1 MANYDTIRT
10 VKFVL
15 ETEHNLAGFT
25 ALSKELNKAD
35 QEIRKLTRELEA
47 LTEANKQDTQE
58 YKDKNARLQQLT
70 GNLKELIR
78 AEGEYLQGLKLEQ
91 YSLKQLKVIRKQL
104 LDQVSW
110 AQADTEHFRKAAAQL
125 NAVNARMRELKTL
138 AGEAGNSFMGMGKF
152 TGGITKLF
160 AAFGIGAGA
169 LSLVANR
176 LREVWGTLK
185 DVSESFSDIR
195 KVTSLSISDTY
206 RLTSRLS
213 RLDTRTS
220 ITDRMQLA
228 VIGGRMGI
236 DGVSQLTDFAR
247 AVDKIVVSL
256 GDSLKGSS
264 EEIITKLAK
273 IVNSFD
279 TATRESITFS
289 EAMERTGSAL
299 NQVAAEG
306 VASEEWQV
314 DFLFRT
320 GAIGRSLNIA
330 MQKML
335 GFGAVLEETG
345 NTQEVA
351 GTAISQF
358 FGEVAKNVELYAQR
372 AQMPVE
378 KFVHLLETDANEAII
393 AVLESIKKGTVS
405 NTELVRTFSDLGI
418 DGERATKVILSLANN
433 TDKLREKQALANEA
447 FDKNVSL
454 TQEYEKRQVSLLGAI
469 QRIGNSIQQWF
480 VNTGLE
486 RWLKGIFN
494 GIADIIAIK
503 PSEEL
508 AKERVQLSLTEAK
521 LRDTNIAWEDKLAL
535 LKELQADY
543 PGLFQ
548 NIQTEADLYSSLAD
562 NMERANAA
570 LTQKIAMQKNEEE
583 LSDYVEK
590 QQDISSGIQSNL
602 EKAYSLINDL
612 RDSLSEGL
620 KNQLPEFYGVSSS
633 SLREYIQQLKPLVLE
648 QKNIDNPELLPN
660 ASKKGLAFIRT
671 AFSNPIKNFPG
682 ISGSGISYTN
692 KLSQLEAIVSN
703 ISYQEDEIKKSQT
716 EINEILST
724 QAKRQEI
731 IDNIISGQS
740 TNTSAPALTRQ
751 DYLETMRSVASG
763 GTSYLVYDPDTES
776 FVASGEIAQEALDQ
790 IRATLDLQQR
800 VIDRSVS
807 LSDPRTAAQLQQD
820 FLAHPEFKTY
830 DEYLRTTGTTLGMAP
845 EQDTTAQAEAAKK
858 AADLRSRREKMFTD
872 TRKWLDDQI
881 ASFSTSDLPDFQA
894 QREKLEKEL
903 LQGLEKYRNQIFD
916 LYEGTPPAEVVDE
929 IETNLEQLREGVGL
943 VLDLQDRLQRIDL
956 DKKVFDLTATDE
968 QKAFRALDDKYA
980 PSIRSAEYARDT
992 SSTLPAREHYQA
1004 LVDSL
1009 RAAYD
1014 QEYAALVEKYKPE
1027 DQKRSEAK
1035 SRQVYN
1041 AQLAYDGVSLDTSQE
1056 TDQAQ
1061 QINDLMYQ
1069 LYGDNWQRIY
1079 QAHQEFLQSDYDS
1092 ELEFLKDRVQ
1102 AHKKAEQEI
1111 AEFKRSL
1118 ADTTISAISQ
1128 VSGAAISLE
1137 LERNTNAMD
1146 QELERYEGNER
1157 KQDEI
1162 RRKYARKEAAIKS
1175 KQAVLDYLTGLAAVI
1190 AKSWGQGGIFGGV
1203 LAGIQAAAYTATLAI
1218 QLQQIQAAASA
1229 FAAGKYDTIRT
1240 RDGRRYTAR
1249 VRDDAN
1255 RTRFVSEP
1263 TYFARQNALVGEQMP
1278 EIIISGPDTQLLR
1291 RLRPDI
1297 IEDIASLPGAQGFAQ
1312 GRYAG
1317 ASSPTVPAP
1326 VSPSRAQNTDRR
1338 TIRVLER
1345 LESILSA
1352 GIMANVLPS
1361 EDNMLPL
1368 QKGLN
1373 RLKKRQDQSK
1383 KF

>member
-25 ALSKELNKAD
+25 ALSKELKEAD
-35 QEIRKLTRELEA
+35 QEISKLSRELEA
-47 LTEANKQDTQE
+47 LAQANKQDTQE

-91 YSLKQLKVIRKQL
+91 YSLKQLKVLRKQL
-104 LDQVSW
+104 LDQVSSF
-110 AQADTEHFRKAAAQL
+110 QADTEHFRKAAAQL

-152 TGGITKLF
+152 TSGITKLF
-160 AAFGIGAGA
+160 AAFGIGVGV
-169 LSLVANR
+169 LSAVGNKA
-176 LREVWGTLK
+176 REVWQTIK

-195 KVTSLSISDTY
+195 KVTNLSTSDTY
-206 RLTSRLS
+206 RLTSRLA
-213 RLDTRTS
+213 RMDTRTS
-220 ITDRMQLA
+220 ISDRMQLA
-228 VIGGRMGI
+228 VVGGRMGI
-236 DGVSQLTDFAR
+236 DGVSQLAEFAR
-247 AVDKIVVSL
+247 VADKIVVSL
-256 GDSLKGSS
+256 GDSLKGDAD
-264 EEIITKLAK
+264 EIISKLAK
-273 IVNSFD
+273 IVNSFG
-279 TATRESITFS
+279 TAEREGVPFS
-289 EAMERTGSAL
+289 EAMERIGSAL

-320 GAIGRSLNIA
+320 GAIGRSLNITA
-330 MQKML
+330 QEML
-335 GFGAVLEETG
+335 GFGTVLEEAG

-378 KFVHLLETDANEAII
+378 KFVHLLETDANSAII
-393 AVLESIKKGTVS
+393 AVLESIKEGAVS

-433 TDKLREKQALANEA
+433 TDKLREKQALANEE

-454 TQEYEKRQVSLLGAI
+454 TREYEKRQVSLLGAM
-469 QRIGNSIQQWF
+469 QRIGNAIQEWF
-480 VNTGLE
+480 VNSGLE

-494 GIADIIAIK
+494 GIADIMAIK

-508 AKERVQLSLTEAK
+508 AKERIQLSLTEAK
-521 LRDTNIAWEDKLAL
+521 LRDTNLAWEDKLAL

-570 LTQKIAMQKNEEE
+570 LIQKIAIQKNKEKIEEYAGMAYDEQE
-583 LSDYVEK
+583 LIDEEREK
-590 QQDISSGIQSNL
+590 VFELFLKLEKLIGENTVAKIPKLQGTSGLDLLTYLGNIEKYTSKVITDKYRYQDIYRDGEYLGRYGALYAKTHSRILSIIRHEYKQSSYLNSI
-602 EKAYSLINDL
+602 K
-612 RDSLSEGL
+612 
-620 KNQLPEFYGVSSS
+620 QL
-633 SLREYIQQLKPLVLE
+633 
-648 QKNIDNPELLPN
+648 N
-660 ASKKGLAFIRT
+660 
-671 AFSNPIKNFPG
+671 IKNKE
-682 ISGSGISYTN
+682 YEDTL
-692 KLSQLEAIVSN
+692 KAALSS
-703 ISYQEDEIKKSQT
+703 
-716 EINEILST
+716 
-724 QAKRQEI
+724 
-731 IDNIISGQS
+731 S
-740 TNTSAPALTRQ
+740 TNTSAPTLTRQ

-790 IRATLDLQQR
+790 FRATLDLQQR

-858 AADLRSRREKMFTD
+858 AADLRSRQEKLFTD
-872 TRKWLDDQI
+872 TRKWLDEQI
-881 ASFSTSDLPDFQA
+881 DKLSVDDLPDFQA
-894 QREKLEKEL
+894 SREKLEKEITEA
-903 LQGLEKYRNQIFD
+903 LENYRDQIID
-916 LYEGTPPAEVVDE
+916 LYEGAPPADVLR
-929 IETNLEQLREGVGL
+929 ILEENMEQFLRDRGL
-943 VLDLQDRLQRIDL
+943 ILDLHDQLQRIDL

-968 QKAFRALDDKYA
+968 QKAFRALDDKYR
-980 PSIRSAEYARDT
+980 PSIRSAEYARDA
-992 SSTLPAREHYQA
+992 SSIQPAIDHYQQ
-1004 LVDSL
+1004 LIDSL

-1027 DQKRSEAK
+1027 DQKRAEAK

-1041 AQLAYDGVSLDTSQE
+1041 AQLAYDGVALDTE
-1056 TDQAQ
+1056 KEVEQAQ

-1079 QAHQEFLQSDYDS
+1079 QAHQEFLQSDYDN

-1102 AHKKAEQEI
+1102 ATKDAEKEI
-1111 AEFKRSL
+1111 ADFKRSL
-1118 ADTTISAISQ
+1118 AESTISAISQ
-1128 VSGAAISLE
+1128 VSGAAISLD
-1137 LERNTNAMD
+1137 LERNTNAMN

-1162 RRKYARKEAAIKS
+1162 RRKYARKEADLKA
-1175 KQAVLDYLTGLAAVI
+1175 KQAVLDYLTGLASVI

-1218 QLQQIQAAASA
+1218 QLQQIQAAANA
-1229 FAAGKYDTIRT
+1229 FSQGKYDTIRT
-1240 RDGRRYTAR
+1240 RDSRRYIAR

-1255 RTRFVSEP
+1255 RTRFIHEP
-1263 TYFARQNALVGEQMP
+1263 TYFTRQNALVGEQMP

-1317 ASSPTVPAP
+1317 AVKSVESISRSSRQKEDKRLIHT
-1326 VSPSRAQNTDRR
+1326 
-1338 TIRVLER
+1338 
-1345 LESILSA
+1345 LESLDKKMSTPFMGVIVA
-1352 GIMANVLPS
+1352 D
-1361 EDNMLPL
+1361 EKNMLQV
-1368 QKGLN
+1368 QKALD
-1373 RLKKRQDQSK
+1373 RLARRQKNSRT
-1383 KF
+1383 F

>member
-25 ALSKELNKAD
+25 ALSKDLKEAD
-35 QEIRKLTRELEA
+35 QEIRKLSRELEA
-47 LTEANKQDTQE
+47 LAKANKQDTQE

-91 YSLKQLKVIRKQL
+91 YSLKQLKVLRKQL
-104 LDQVSW
+104 LDQVSSF
-110 AQADTEHFRKAAAQL
+110 QADTDHFRKAAEQL

-152 TGGITKLF
+152 TSGITKLF
-160 AAFGIGAGA
+160 GAFGIGVGV
-169 LSLVANR
+169 LSAVGNKA
-176 LREVWGTLK
+176 REVWQTIK

-195 KVTSLSISDTY
+195 KVTNLSTSDTY
-206 RLTSRLS
+206 RLTSRLA
-213 RLDTRTS
+213 RMDTRTS
-220 ITDRMQLA
+220 ISDRMQLA
-228 VIGGRMGI
+228 VVGGRMGI
-236 DGVSQLTDFAR
+236 DGVSQLAEFAR
-247 AVDKIVVSL
+247 VADKIVVSL
-256 GDSLKGSS
+256 GDSLKGDAD
-264 EEIITKLAK
+264 EIISKLAK
-273 IVNSFD
+273 IVNSFG
-279 TATRESITFS
+279 TAEREDVTFS
-289 EAMERTGSAL
+289 EAMERIGSAL

-320 GAIGRSLNIA
+320 GAIGRSLNITA
-330 MQKML
+330 QEML
-335 GFGAVLEETG
+335 GFGTVLEEAG

-378 KFVHLLETDANEAII
+378 KFVHLLETDANSAII
-393 AVLESIKKGTVS
+393 AVLESIKEGAVS

-433 TDKLREKQALANEA
+433 TDKLREKQALANEE

-454 TQEYEKRQVSLLGAI
+454 TREYEKRQVSILGAI

-480 VNTGLE
+480 VNSGLE
-486 RWLKGIFN
+486 RWLKGILN

-570 LTQKIAMQKNEEE
+570 LLQKIRMQQNSEKISEYQDELYDYEERASYLKDRIMSLAVDLRDKLPEDIIKTLPSSPNGDKASNYEWFTNTILTTYSNSTGAIKKYLDGYKSFEYFINLYLKELYSIERNEEE
-583 LSDYVEK
+583 IFNEIEKLSNKNVGIDKKIKE
-590 QQDISSGIQSNL
+590 ILSS
-602 EKAYSLINDL
+602 ED
-612 RDSLSEGL
+612 
-620 KNQLPEFYGVSSS
+620 VSSS
-633 SLREYIQQLKPLVLE
+633 P
-648 QKNIDNPELLPN
+648 
-660 ASKKGLAFIRT
+660 T
-671 AFSNPIKNFPG
+671 
-682 ISGSGISYTN
+682 
-692 KLSQLEAIVSN
+692 
-703 ISYQEDEIKKSQT
+703 
-716 EINEILST
+716 
-724 QAKRQEI
+724 
-731 IDNIISGQS
+731 
-740 TNTSAPALTRQ
+740 LTRQ

-858 AADLRSRREKMFTD
+858 AADLRSRQEKLFTD
-872 TRKWLDDQI
+872 TRKWLDEQI
-881 ASFSTSDLPDFQA
+881 DKLSVDDLPDFQA
-894 QREKLEKEL
+894 SREKLEKEITEA
-903 LQGLEKYRNQIFD
+903 LENYRDQIID
-916 LYEGTPPAEVVDE
+916 LYEGAPPADVLR
-929 IETNLEQLREGVGL
+929 ILEENMEQFLRDRGL
-943 VLDLQDRLQRIDL
+943 ILDLHDQLQRIDL

-968 QKAFRALDDKYA
+968 QKAFRALDDKYR
-980 PSIRSAEYARDT
+980 PSIRSAEYARDA
-992 SSTLPAREHYQA
+992 SSIQPAIDHYQQ
-1004 LVDSL
+1004 LIDSL

-1027 DQKRSEAK
+1027 DQKRAEAK
-1035 SRQVYN
+1035 ARQVYN
-1041 AQLAYDGVSLDTSQE
+1041 AKLAYDGVALDTE
-1056 TDQAQ
+1056 KEVEQAQ

-1079 QAHQEFLQSDYDS
+1079 QAHQEFLQSDYDN

-1102 AHKKAEQEI
+1102 ATKDAEKEI
-1111 AEFKRSL
+1111 ADFKRSL
-1118 ADTTISAISQ
+1118 AESTISAISQ
-1128 VSGAAISLE
+1128 VSGAAISLD
-1137 LERNTNAMD
+1137 LERNTNAMN

-1162 RRKYARKEAAIKS
+1162 RRKYARKEADLKA
-1175 KQAVLDYLTGLAAVI
+1175 KQAVLDYLTGLASVI

-1218 QLQQIQAAASA
+1218 QLQQIQEAANA
-1229 FAAGKYDTIRT
+1229 FSQGKYDTIRT
-1240 RDGRRYTAR
+1240 RDSRRYIAR

-1255 RTRFVSEP
+1255 RTRFIHEP
-1263 TYFARQNALVGEQMP
+1263 TYFTRQNALVGEQMP

-1291 RLRPDI
+1291 RIRPDI
-1297 IEDIASLPGAQGFAQ
+1297 IEDIAALPGAQGFAQ

-1317 ASSPTVPAP
+1317 AVKSVESVSRSSRQKEDKRLIHT
-1326 VSPSRAQNTDRR
+1326 
-1338 TIRVLER
+1338 
-1345 LESILSA
+1345 LESLDKRMSTPFMGVIVA
-1352 GIMANVLPS
+1352 D
-1361 EDNMLPL
+1361 EKNMLQV
-1368 QKGLN
+1368 QKALD
-1373 RLKKRQDQSK
+1373 RLARRQKNSRT
-1383 KF
+1383 F

>member
-25 ALSKELNKAD
+25 ALSKELKEAD
-35 QEIRKLTRELEA
+35 QEIRKLSRELEA
-47 LTEANKQDTQE
+47 LAQANKQDTQE

-91 YSLKQLKVIRKQL
+91 YSLKQLKVLRKQL
-104 LDQVSW
+104 LDQVSSF
-110 AQADTEHFRKAAAQL
+110 QADTDHFRKAAEQL

-160 AAFGIGAGA
+160 AAFGIGVGV
-169 LSLVANR
+169 LSAVGNKA
-176 LREVWGTLK
+176 REVWQTIK

-195 KVTSLSISDTY
+195 KVTSLSTSDTY
-206 RLTSRLS
+206 RLTSRLA
-213 RLDTRTS
+213 RMDTRTS
-220 ITDRMQLA
+220 ISDRMQLA
-228 VIGGRMGI
+228 VVGGRMGI
-236 DGVSQLTDFAR
+236 DGVSQLAEFAR
-247 AVDKIVVSL
+247 VADKIVVSL
-256 GDSLKGSS
+256 GDSLKGDAD
-264 EEIITKLAK
+264 EIISKLAK
-273 IVNSFD
+273 IVNSFG
-279 TATRESITFS
+279 TAERKGVTFS
-289 EAMERTGSAL
+289 EAMERIGSAL

-320 GAIGRSLNIA
+320 GAIGRSLNITA
-330 MQKML
+330 QEML
-335 GFGAVLEETG
+335 GFGTVLEEAG

-378 KFVHLLETDANEAII
+378 KFVHLLETDANSAII
-393 AVLESIKKGTVS
+393 AVLESIKEGAVS

-433 TDKLREKQALANEA
+433 TDKLREKQALANEE

-454 TQEYEKRQVSLLGAI
+454 TREYEKRQVSLLGAM
-469 QRIGNSIQQWF
+469 QRIGNAIQEWF
-480 VNTGLE
+480 VNSGLE

-494 GIADIIAIK
+494 GIADIMAIK

-570 LTQKIAMQKNEEE
+570 LIQKIAIQKNKEKIEEYAGMAYDEQE
-583 LSDYVEK
+583 LIDEEQEK
-590 QQDISSGIQSNL
+590 VFELFLKLEKLIGENTVAKIPKLQGTSGLDLLTYLGNIEKYTSKFITDKNRYQDIYRDGEYLGRYGALYAETHSRILSIIRHEYKQSSYLNSIKELNIRNKEYEDVL
-602 EKAYSLINDL
+602 KAAL
-612 RDSLSEGL
+612 
-620 KNQLPEFYGVSSS
+620 SSS
-633 SLREYIQQLKPLVLE
+633 S
-648 QKNIDNPELLPN
+648 
-660 ASKKGLAFIRT
+660 
-671 AFSNPIKNFPG
+671 
-682 ISGSGISYTN
+682 
-692 KLSQLEAIVSN
+692 
-703 ISYQEDEIKKSQT
+703 
-716 EINEILST
+716 
-724 QAKRQEI
+724 
-731 IDNIISGQS
+731 
-740 TNTSAPALTRQ
+740 NTSAPTLTRQ

-790 IRATLDLQQR
+790 IRSTLDLQQR

-830 DEYLRTTGTTLGMAP
+830 EEYLRTTGTTLGMTP

-858 AADLRSRREKMFTD
+858 AADLRSRQEKLFTD
-872 TRKWLDDQI
+872 TRKWLDEQI
-881 ASFSTSDLPDFQA
+881 DKLSVDDLPDFQA
-894 QREKLEKEL
+894 SREKLEKEITEA
-903 LQGLEKYRNQIFD
+903 LENYRDQIID
-916 LYEGTPPAEVVDE
+916 LYEGAPPADVLR
-929 IETNLEQLREGVGL
+929 TLEENMEQFLRDRGL
-943 VLDLQDRLQRIDL
+943 ILDLHDQLQRIDL

-968 QKAFRALDDKYA
+968 QKAFRALDDKYK
-980 PSIRSAEYARDT
+980 PSIRNAEYMLSRA
-992 SSTLPAREHYQA
+992 STDAERHQYQQ
-1004 LVDSL
+1004 LIDSL

-1014 QEYAALVEKYKPE
+1014 REYAALVEKYKPE
-1027 DQKRSEAK
+1027 DQKRAEAK
-1035 SRQVYN
+1035 ARQVYN
-1041 AQLAYDGVSLDTSQE
+1041 AKLAYDGVALDTE
-1056 TDQAQ
+1056 KEVEQAQ

-1079 QAHQEFLQSDYDS
+1079 QAHQEFLQSDYDN

-1102 AHKKAEQEI
+1102 ATKDAEKEI
-1111 AEFKRSL
+1111 ADFKRSL
-1118 ADTTISAISQ
+1118 AESTISAISQ
-1128 VSGAAISLE
+1128 VSGAAISLD
-1137 LERNTNAMD
+1137 LERNTNAMN

-1162 RRKYARKEAAIKS
+1162 RRKYARKEADLKA
-1175 KQAVLDYLTGLAAVI
+1175 KQAVLDYLTGLASVI

-1218 QLQQIQAAASA
+1218 QLQQIQEAANA
-1229 FAAGKYDTIRT
+1229 FSQGKYDTIRT

-1255 RTRFVSEP
+1255 RTRFIHEP
-1263 TYFARQNALVGEQMP
+1263 TYFTRQNALVGEQMP

-1291 RLRPDI
+1291 RIRPDI
-1297 IEDIASLPGAQGFAQ
+1297 IEDIAALPGAQGFAQ

-1317 ASSPTVPAP
+1317 AVKSVESVSRSSRSKEDKRLIHTLEALDKKM
-1326 VSPSRAQNTDRR
+1326 NTPFMGVIVAD
-1338 TIRVLER
+1338 EK
-1345 LESILSA
+1345 
-1352 GIMANVLPS
+1352 
-1361 EDNMLPL
+1361 NMLQV
-1368 QKGLN
+1368 QKALD
-1373 RLKKRQDQSK
+1373 RLARRQKNSRT
-1383 KF
+1383 F

>member
-1 MANYDTIRT
+1 MANSDTIRT

-25 ALSKELNKAD
+25 ALSKELNQAD

-47 LTEANKQDTQE
+47 LAQANKQDTQE

-70 GNLKELIR
+70 GNLKELVR

-152 TGGITKLF
+152 TSGITKLF
-160 AAFGIGAGA
+160 AAFGIGVGV
-169 LSLVANR
+169 LSAVGNKA
-176 LREVWGTLK
+176 REVWQTIK

-195 KVTSLSISDTY
+195 KVTNLSTSDTY
-206 RLTSRLS
+206 RLTSRLA
-213 RLDTRTS
+213 RMDTRTS
-220 ITDRMQLA
+220 ISDRMQLA
-228 VIGGRMGI
+228 VVGGRMGI
-236 DGVSQLTDFAR
+236 DGVSQLAEFAR
-247 AVDKIVVSL
+247 VADKIVVSL
-256 GDSLKGSS
+256 GDSLKGDAD
-264 EEIITKLAK
+264 EIISKLAK
-273 IVNSFD
+273 IVNSFG
-279 TATRESITFS
+279 TAERKGVTFS
-289 EAMERTGSAL
+289 EAMERIGSAL

-320 GAIGRSLNIA
+320 GAIGRSLNITA
-330 MQKML
+330 QEML
-335 GFGAVLEETG
+335 GFGTVLEEAG

-378 KFVHLLETDANEAII
+378 KFVHLLETDANSAII
-393 AVLESIKKGTVS
+393 AVLESIKEGAVS
-405 NTELVRTFSDLGI
+405 NTELVRTFSALGI

-433 TDKLREKQALANEA
+433 TDKLREKQALANEE

-454 TQEYEKRQVSLLGAI
+454 TREYEKRQVSLLGAM
-469 QRIGNSIQQWF
+469 QRIGNAIQEWF
-480 VNTGLE
+480 VNSGLE

-494 GIADIIAIK
+494 GIADIMAIK

-570 LTQKIAMQKNEEE
+570 LIQKIAIQKNKEKIEEYAGMAYDEQE
-583 LSDYVEK
+583 LIDEEREK
-590 QQDISSGIQSNL
+590 VFELFLKLEKLIGENTVAKIPKLQGTSGLDLLTYLGNIEKYTSKVITDKYRYQDIYRDGESLGRYGALYAKTHSRILSIIRHEYKQSSYLNSI
-602 EKAYSLINDL
+602 K
-612 RDSLSEGL
+612 
-620 KNQLPEFYGVSSS
+620 
-633 SLREYIQQLKPLVLE
+633 
-648 QKNIDNPELLPN
+648 ELN
-660 ASKKGLAFIRT
+660 
-671 AFSNPIKNFPG
+671 IKNKE
-682 ISGSGISYTN
+682 YEDVL
-692 KLSQLEAIVSN
+692 KAALSS
-703 ISYQEDEIKKSQT
+703 
-716 EINEILST
+716 
-724 QAKRQEI
+724 
-731 IDNIISGQS
+731 S
-740 TNTSAPALTRQ
+740 TNTSAPTLTRQ

-845 EQDTTAQAEAAKK
+845 APDTAQAEAAKN

-872 TRKWLDDQI
+872 TRKWLDEQI
-881 ASFSTSDLPDFQA
+881 DKLSVDDLPDFQA
-894 QREKLEKEL
+894 SREKLEKEITEA
-903 LQGLEKYRNQIFD
+903 LENYRDQIID
-916 LYEGTPPAEVVDE
+916 LYEGAPPADVLR
-929 IETNLEQLREGVGL
+929 TLEENMEQFLRDRGL
-943 VLDLQDRLQRIDL
+943 ILDLHDQLQRIDL

-968 QKAFRALDDKYA
+968 QKAFRALDDKYT

-1041 AQLAYDGVSLDTSQE
+1041 AQLAYDGVSLDTAQE
-1056 TDQAQ
+1056 ADQAQ

-1102 AHKKAEQEI
+1102 ATKDAEKEI
-1111 AEFKRSL
+1111 ADFKRSL
-1118 ADTTISAISQ
+1118 AESTISAISQ

-1162 RRKYARKEAAIKS
+1162 RRKYARKEADLKA
-1175 KQAVLDYLTGLAAVI
+1175 KQAVLDYLTGLASVI

-1218 QLQQIQAAASA
+1218 QLQQIQEAANA
-1229 FAAGKYDTIRT
+1229 FSQGKYDTIRT

-1263 TYFARQNALVGEQMP
+1263 TYFTRQNSLVGEQMP

-1291 RLRPDI
+1291 RIRPDI
-1297 IEDIASLPGAQGFAQ
+1297 IEDIAALPGAQGFAQ

-1317 ASSPTVPAP
+1317 AVKSVESISRSSRQKEDKRLIHT
-1326 VSPSRAQNTDRR
+1326 
-1338 TIRVLER
+1338 
-1345 LESILSA
+1345 LESLDKKMSTPFMGVIVA
-1352 GIMANVLPS
+1352 D
-1361 EDNMLPL
+1361 EKNMLQV
-1368 QKGLN
+1368 QKALD
-1373 RLKKRQDQSK
+1373 RLARRQKNSRT
-1383 KF
+1383 F

>member
-25 ALSKELNKAD
+25 ALSKELNQAD

-47 LTEANKQDTQE
+47 LAQANKQDTQE
-58 YKDKNARLQQLT
+58 YKDKNARLQQT
-70 GNLKELIR
+70 TANMKELIR

-91 YSLKQLKVIRKQL
+91 YSLKQLKVLRKGL
-104 LDQVSW
+104 LDQVSSF
-110 AQADTEHFRKAAAQL
+110 QADTEHFRKAAAQL

-152 TGGITKLF
+152 TSGITKLF
-160 AAFGIGAGA
+160 AAFGIGVGV
-169 LSLVANR
+169 LSAVGNKA
-176 LREVWGTLK
+176 REVWQSIK

-195 KVTSLSISDTY
+195 KVTSLSTSDTY

-320 GAIGRSLNIA
+320 GAIGHSLNIA

-454 TQEYEKRQVSLLGAI
+454 TQEYEKRQVSLLGAL

-480 VNTGLE
+480 VNSGLE

-494 GIADIIAIK
+494 GIADIMAIK

-508 AKERVQLSLTEAK
+508 AKERIQLSLTEAK

-570 LTQKIAMQKNEEE
+570 LLQKIRMQQNSEKISEYQDELYDYEERASYLKDRIMSLAVDLRDKFPEDIIKTLPSSPNGDKASNYEWFTNTILTTYSNSTGAIKKYLDGYKSFEYFINLYLKELYSIEKNEEE
-583 LSDYVEK
+583 IFNE
-590 QQDISSGIQSNL
+590 I
-602 EKAYSLINDL
+602 E
-612 RDSLSEGL
+612 
-620 KNQLPEFYGVSSS
+620 
-633 SLREYIQQLKPLVLE
+633 
-648 QKNIDNPELLPN
+648 
-660 ASKKGLAFIRT
+660 
-671 AFSNPIKNFPG
+671 
-682 ISGSGISYTN
+682 
-692 KLSQLEAIVSN
+692 KLSNKNVGI
-703 ISYQEDEIKKSQT
+703 DKKIK
-716 EINEILST
+716 EILSS
-724 QAKRQEI
+724 E
-731 IDNIISGQS
+731 DV
-740 TNTSAPALTRQ
+740 SATPTLTRQ

-830 DEYLRTTGTTLGMAP
+830 DEYLRTTGTTLGMTP
-845 EQDTTAQAEAAKK
+845 EPDKDQEKAVKQ
-858 AADLRSRREKMFTD
+858 AADLRSRQEKLFTD
-872 TRKWLDDQI
+872 TRKWLDEQI
-881 ASFSTSDLPDFQA
+881 DKLSVDDLPDFQA
-894 QREKLEKEL
+894 SREKLEKEITEA
-903 LQGLEKYRNQIFD
+903 LENYRDQITD
-916 LYEGTPPAEVVDE
+916 LYEGAPPADVLRTLEE
-929 IETNLEQLREGVGL
+929 NIEQFLRDRGL
-943 VLDLQDRLQRIDL
+943 ILDLHDQLQRIDL

-968 QKAFRALDDKYA
+968 QKAFRALDDKYK
-980 PSIRSAEYARDT
+980 PSIRNAEYMLSRA
-992 SSTLPAREHYQA
+992 STDAERHQYQQ
-1004 LVDSL
+1004 LIDSL

-1014 QEYAALVEKYKPE
+1014 QEYAALVERYKPE
-1027 DQKRSEAK
+1027 DQKRAEAK
-1035 SRQVYN
+1035 ARQVYN
-1041 AQLAYDGVSLDTSQE
+1041 AKLAYDGVALDTE
-1056 TDQAQ
+1056 KEVEQAQ

-1079 QAHQEFLQSDYDS
+1079 QAHQEFLQSDYDN

-1102 AHKKAEQEI
+1102 ATKDAEKEI
-1111 AEFKRSL
+1111 ADFKRSL
-1118 ADTTISAISQ
+1118 AESTISAISQ
-1128 VSGAAISLE
+1128 VSGAAISLD
-1137 LERNTNAMD
+1137 LERNTNAMN

-1162 RRKYARKEAAIKS
+1162 RHKYARKEADLKA
-1175 KQAVLDYLTGLAAVI
+1175 KQAVLDYLTGLASVI

-1218 QLQQIQAAASA
+1218 QLQQIQEAANA
-1229 FAAGKYDTIRT
+1229 FSQGKYDTIRT

-1255 RTRFVSEP
+1255 RTRFIHEP
-1263 TYFARQNALVGEQMP
+1263 TYFTRQNALVGEQMP

-1291 RLRPDI
+1291 RIRPDI
-1297 IEDIASLPGAQGFAQ
+1297 IEDIAALPGAQGFAQ

-1317 ASSPTVPAP
+1317 AVKSVESVSRSSRQKEDKRLIHT
-1326 VSPSRAQNTDRR
+1326 
-1338 TIRVLER
+1338 LETLDKR
-1345 LESILSA
+1345 MSTPFMGVIVADEK
-1352 GIMANVLPS
+1352 
-1361 EDNMLPL
+1361 NMLQV
-1368 QKGLN
+1368 QKALD
-1373 RLKKRQDQSK
+1373 RLARRQKNSRT
-1383 KF
+1383 F

>member
-1 MANYDTIRT
+1 MANNDTIRT

-25 ALSKELNKAD
+25 ALSKELNQAD
-35 QEIRKLTRELEA
+35 QEIRKLTRELEDLA
-47 LTEANKQDTQE
+47 QANKQDTQE

-70 GNLKELIR
+70 GNLKELVR

-152 TGGITKLF
+152 TGSITKLF
-160 AAFGIGAGA
+160 AAFGIGVGV
-169 LSLVANR
+169 LSAVGNKA
-176 LREVWGTLK
+176 REVWQTFK

-195 KVTSLSISDTY
+195 KVTSLSTSDTY
-206 RLTSRLS
+206 RLTSRLA
-213 RLDTRTS
+213 RMDTRTS
-220 ITDRMQLA
+220 ISDRMQLA
-228 VIGGRMGI
+228 VVGGRMGI
-236 DGVSQLTDFAR
+236 DGVSQLAEFAR
-247 AVDKIVVSL
+247 VADKIVVSL
-256 GDSLKGSS
+256 GDSLKGDAD
-264 EEIITKLAK
+264 EIISKLAK
-273 IVNSFD
+273 IVNSFG
-279 TATRESITFS
+279 TAEREDVTFS
-289 EAMERTGSAL
+289 EAMERIGSAL

-320 GAIGRSLNIA
+320 GAIGRSLNITA
-330 MQKML
+330 QEML
-335 GFGAVLEETG
+335 GFGTVLEEAG

-378 KFVHLLETDANEAII
+378 KFVHLLETDANSAII
-393 AVLESIKKGTVS
+393 AVLESIKEGAVS

-433 TDKLREKQALANEA
+433 TDKLREKQALANEE

-454 TQEYEKRQVSLLGAI
+454 TREYEKRQVSLLGAM
-469 QRIGNSIQQWF
+469 QRIGNAIQEWF
-480 VNTGLE
+480 VNSGLE

-494 GIADIIAIK
+494 GIADIMAIK

-548 NIQTEADLYSSLAD
+548 NIKTEADLYASLAD

-570 LTQKIAMQKNEEE
+570 LRYKLASKIKEEE
-583 LSDYVEK
+583 MSKYVGK
-590 QQDISSGIQSNL
+590 
-602 EKAYSLINDL
+602 
-612 RDSLSEGL
+612 
-620 KNQLPEFYGVSSS
+620 
-633 SLREYIQQLKPLVLE
+633 QLKTIEKRAKSE
-648 QKNIDNPELLPN
+648 QEIFSLFEEIRGFISPELLKNIPTAPSSTSVEDMRSYLNLLGSAYTESQKGKTFDAGPFKNLASVDRLN
-660 ASKKGLAFIRT
+660 ALF
-671 AFSNPIKNFPG
+671 
-682 ISGSGISYTN
+682 
-692 KLSQLEAIVSN
+692 SQLERLDEKYNNYEV
-703 ISYQEDEIKKSQT
+703 EIKKIEELGKRYS
-716 EINEILST
+716 EVYNNILS
-724 QAKRQEI
+724 
-731 IDNIISGQS
+731 SGNS
-740 TNTSAPALTRQ
+740 DSSSPTLTRQ

-845 EQDTTAQAEAAKK
+845 AQDTTAQAEAAKK

-968 QKAFRALDDKYA
+968 QKAFRALDDKYT
-980 PSIRSAEYARDT
+980 PSIRSAEFARDA
-992 SSTLPAREHYQA
+992 SSTLPAREHYQS

-1041 AQLAYDGVSLDTSQE
+1041 AQLAYDGVSLDTAQE
-1056 TDQAQ
+1056 ADQAQ

-1092 ELEFLKDRVQ
+1092 ELDFLKDRVQ

-1263 TYFARQNALVGEQMP
+1263 TYFTRQNALVGEQMP

>member
-25 ALSKELNKAD
+25 ALSKELKEAD
-35 QEIRKLTRELEA
+35 QEIRKLSRELEA
-47 LTEANKQDTQE
+47 LAKANRQDTQE

-91 YSLKQLKVIRKQL
+91 YSLKQLKVLRKQL
-104 LDQVSW
+104 LDQVSSF
-110 AQADTEHFRKAAAQL
+110 QADTDHFRKAAEQL

-152 TGGITKLF
+152 TSGITKLF
-160 AAFGIGAGA
+160 GAFGIGVGV
-169 LSLVANR
+169 LSAVGNKA
-176 LREVWGTLK
+176 REVWQTIK

-195 KVTSLSISDTY
+195 KVTNLSTSDTY
-206 RLTSRLS
+206 RLTSRLA
-213 RLDTRTS
+213 RMDTRTS
-220 ITDRMQLA
+220 ISDRMQLA
-228 VIGGRMGI
+228 VVGGRMGI
-236 DGVSQLTDFAR
+236 DGVSQLAEFAR
-247 AVDKIVVSL
+247 VADKIVVSL
-256 GDSLKGSS
+256 GDSLKGDAD
-264 EEIITKLAK
+264 EIISKLAK
-273 IVNSFD
+273 IVNSFG
-279 TATRESITFS
+279 TAEREGVTFS
-289 EAMERTGSAL
+289 EAMERIGSAL

-320 GAIGRSLNIA
+320 GAIGRSLNITA
-330 MQKML
+330 QEML
-335 GFGAVLEETG
+335 GFGTVLEEAG

-378 KFVHLLETDANEAII
+378 KFVHLLETDANSAII
-393 AVLESIKKGTVS
+393 AVLESIKEGAVS

-433 TDKLREKQALANEA
+433 TDKLREKQALANEE

-454 TQEYEKRQVSLLGAI
+454 TQEYEKRQVSLLGAL

-480 VNTGLE
+480 VNSGLE

-494 GIADIIAIK
+494 GIADIMAIK

-508 AKERVQLSLTEAK
+508 AKERIQLSLTEAK

-570 LTQKIAMQKNEEE
+570 LLQKIRMQQNSEKISEYQDELYDYEERASYLKDRIMSLAVDLRDKFPEDIIKTLPSSPNGDKASNYEWFTNTILTTYSNSTGAIKKYLDGYKSFEYFINLYLKELYSIEKNEEE
-583 LSDYVEK
+583 IFNE
-590 QQDISSGIQSNL
+590 I
-602 EKAYSLINDL
+602 E
-612 RDSLSEGL
+612 
-620 KNQLPEFYGVSSS
+620 
-633 SLREYIQQLKPLVLE
+633 
-648 QKNIDNPELLPN
+648 
-660 ASKKGLAFIRT
+660 
-671 AFSNPIKNFPG
+671 
-682 ISGSGISYTN
+682 
-692 KLSQLEAIVSN
+692 KLSNKNVGI
-703 ISYQEDEIKKSQT
+703 DKKIK
-716 EINEILST
+716 EILSS
-724 QAKRQEI
+724 E
-731 IDNIISGQS
+731 DV
-740 TNTSAPALTRQ
+740 SATPTLTRQ

-830 DEYLRTTGTTLGMAP
+830 DEYLRTTGTTLGMTP
-845 EQDTTAQAEAAKK
+845 EPDKDQEKAAKQ
-858 AADLRSRREKMFTD
+858 AADLRSRQEKLFTD
-872 TRKWLDDQI
+872 TRKWLDEQI
-881 ASFSTSDLPDFQA
+881 DKLSVDDLPDFQA
-894 QREKLEKEL
+894 SREKLEKEITEA
-903 LQGLEKYRNQIFD
+903 LENYRDQIID
-916 LYEGTPPAEVVDE
+916 LYEGAPPADVLR
-929 IETNLEQLREGVGL
+929 TLEENMEQFLRDRGL
-943 VLDLQDRLQRIDL
+943 ILDLHDQLQRIDL

-968 QKAFRALDDKYA
+968 QKAFRALDDKYK
-980 PSIRSAEYARDT
+980 PSIRNAEYMLSRA
-992 SSTLPAREHYQA
+992 STDAERHQYQQ
-1004 LVDSL
+1004 LIDSL

-1014 QEYAALVEKYKPE
+1014 REYAALVEKYKPE
-1027 DQKRSEAK
+1027 DQKRAEAK
-1035 SRQVYN
+1035 ARQVYN
-1041 AQLAYDGVSLDTSQE
+1041 AKLAYDGVALDTE
-1056 TDQAQ
+1056 KEVEQAQ

-1079 QAHQEFLQSDYDS
+1079 QAHQEFLQSDYDN

-1102 AHKKAEQEI
+1102 ATKDAEKEI
-1111 AEFKRSL
+1111 ADFKRSL
-1118 ADTTISAISQ
+1118 AESTISAISQ
-1128 VSGAAISLE
+1128 VSGAAISLD
-1137 LERNTNAMD
+1137 LERNTNAMN

-1162 RRKYARKEAAIKS
+1162 RRKYARKEADLKA
-1175 KQAVLDYLTGLAAVI
+1175 KQAVLDYLTGLASVI

-1218 QLQQIQAAASA
+1218 QLQQIQEAANA
-1229 FAAGKYDTIRT
+1229 FSQGKYDTIRT

-1263 TYFARQNALVGEQMP
+1263 TYFTRQNALVGEQMP

-1291 RLRPDI
+1291 RIRPDI
-1297 IEDIASLPGAQGFAQ
+1297 IDDIAALPGAQGFAQ

-1317 ASSPTVPAP
+1317 AVKSVESVSRSSRSKEDKRLIHTLEALDKKM
-1326 VSPSRAQNTDRR
+1326 NTPFMGVIVAD
-1338 TIRVLER
+1338 EK
-1345 LESILSA
+1345 
-1352 GIMANVLPS
+1352 
-1361 EDNMLPL
+1361 NMLQV
-1368 QKGLN
+1368 QKALD
-1373 RLKKRQDQSK
+1373 RLARRQKNSRT
-1383 KF
+1383 F

>member
-1 MANYDTIRT
+1 MANSDTIRT

-25 ALSKELNKAD
+25 ALSKELNQAD

-47 LTEANKQDTQE
+47 LAQANKQDTQE

-152 TGGITKLF
+152 TSGITKLF
-160 AAFGIGAGA
+160 AAFGIGVGV
-169 LSLVANR
+169 LSAVGNKA
-176 LREVWGTLK
+176 REVWQTIK

-195 KVTSLSISDTY
+195 KVTNLSTSDTY
-206 RLTSRLS
+206 RLTSRLA
-213 RLDTRTS
+213 RMDTRTS
-220 ITDRMQLA
+220 ISDRMQLA
-228 VIGGRMGI
+228 VVGGRMGI
-236 DGVSQLTDFAR
+236 DGVSQLAEFAR
-247 AVDKIVVSL
+247 VADKIVVSL
-256 GDSLKGSS
+256 GDSLKGDAD
-264 EEIITKLAK
+264 EIISKLAK
-273 IVNSFD
+273 IVNSFG
-279 TATRESITFS
+279 TAERKGVTFS
-289 EAMERTGSAL
+289 EAMERIGSAL

-320 GAIGRSLNIA
+320 GAIGRSLNITA
-330 MQKML
+330 QEML
-335 GFGAVLEETG
+335 GFGTVLEEAG

-378 KFVHLLETDANEAII
+378 KFVHLLETDANSAII
-393 AVLESIKKGTVS
+393 AVLESVKEGAVS
-405 NTELVRTFSDLGI
+405 NTELVRTFSALGI

-433 TDKLREKQALANEA
+433 TDKLREKQALANEE

-454 TQEYEKRQVSLLGAI
+454 TREYEKRQVSLLGAM
-469 QRIGNSIQQWF
+469 QRIGNAIQEWF
-480 VNTGLE
+480 VNSGLE

-494 GIADIIAIK
+494 GIADIMAIK

-570 LTQKIAMQKNEEE
+570 LIQKIAIQKNKEKIEEYAGMAYDEQE
-583 LSDYVEK
+583 LIDEEREK
-590 QQDISSGIQSNL
+590 VFELFLKLEKLIGENTVAKIPKLQGTSGLDLLTYLGNIEKYTSKVITDKYRYQDIYRDGESLGRYGALYAKTHSRILSIIRHEYKQSSYLNSI
-602 EKAYSLINDL
+602 K
-612 RDSLSEGL
+612 
-620 KNQLPEFYGVSSS
+620 
-633 SLREYIQQLKPLVLE
+633 
-648 QKNIDNPELLPN
+648 ELN
-660 ASKKGLAFIRT
+660 
-671 AFSNPIKNFPG
+671 IKNKE
-682 ISGSGISYTN
+682 YEDVL
-692 KLSQLEAIVSN
+692 KAALSS
-703 ISYQEDEIKKSQT
+703 
-716 EINEILST
+716 
-724 QAKRQEI
+724 
-731 IDNIISGQS
+731 S
-740 TNTSAPALTRQ
+740 TNTSAPTLTRQ

-790 IRATLDLQQR
+790 FRATLDLQQR

-830 DEYLRTTGTTLGMAP
+830 DEYLRTTGTTLGMTLEP
-845 EQDTTAQAEAAKK
+845 DKDQEKAAKQ
-858 AADLRSRREKMFTD
+858 AADLRSRQEKLFTD
-872 TRKWLDDQI
+872 TRKWLDEQI
-881 ASFSTSDLPDFQA
+881 DKLSVDDLPDFQA
-894 QREKLEKEL
+894 SREKLEKEITEA
-903 LQGLEKYRNQIFD
+903 LENYRDQIID
-916 LYEGTPPAEVVDE
+916 LYEGAPPADVLR
-929 IETNLEQLREGVGL
+929 TLEENMEQFLRDRGL
-943 VLDLQDRLQRIDL
+943 ILDLHDQLQRIDL

-968 QKAFRALDDKYA
+968 QKAFRALDDKYK
-980 PSIRSAEYARDT
+980 PSIRNAEYMLSRA
-992 SSTLPAREHYQA
+992 STDAERHQYQQ
-1004 LVDSL
+1004 LTGSI

-1041 AQLAYDGVSLDTSQE
+1041 AQLAYDGVALDTE
-1056 TDQAQ
+1056 KEVEQAQ

-1079 QAHQEFLQSDYDS
+1079 QAHQEFLQSDYDN

-1102 AHKKAEQEI
+1102 ATKDAEKEI
-1111 AEFKRSL
+1111 ADFKRSL
-1118 ADTTISAISQ
+1118 AESTISAISQ
-1128 VSGAAISLE
+1128 VSGAAISLD
-1137 LERNTNAMD
+1137 LERNTNAMN

-1162 RRKYARKEAAIKS
+1162 RRKYARKEADLKA
-1175 KQAVLDYLTGLAAVI
+1175 KQAVLDYLTGLASVI

-1218 QLQQIQAAASA
+1218 QLQQIQEAANA
-1229 FAAGKYDTIRT
+1229 FSQGKYDTIRT

-1263 TYFARQNALVGEQMP
+1263 TYFTRQNSLVGEQMP

-1291 RLRPDI
+1291 RIRPDI
-1297 IEDIASLPGAQGFAQ
+1297 IEDIAALPGAQGFAQ

-1317 ASSPTVPAP
+1317 AVKSVESISRSSRQKEDKRLIHT
-1326 VSPSRAQNTDRR
+1326 
-1338 TIRVLER
+1338 
-1345 LESILSA
+1345 LESLDKKMSTPFMGVIVA
-1352 GIMANVLPS
+1352 D
-1361 EDNMLPL
+1361 EKNMLQV
-1368 QKGLN
+1368 QKALD
-1373 RLKKRQDQSK
+1373 RLARRQKNSRT
-1383 KF
+1383 F

>member
-1 MANYDTIRT
+1 MANSDTIRT

-25 ALSKELNKAD
+25 ALSKELNQAD
-35 QEIRKLTRELEA
+35 QDIRKLTRELEA
-47 LTEANKQDTQE
+47 LAQANKQDTQE

-70 GNLKELIR
+70 GNLKELVR

-152 TGGITKLF
+152 TSGITKLF
-160 AAFGIGAGA
+160 AAFGIGVGV
-169 LSLVANR
+169 LSAVGNKA
-176 LREVWGTLK
+176 REVWQTIK

-195 KVTSLSISDTY
+195 KVTNLSTSDTY
-206 RLTSRLS
+206 RLTSRLA
-213 RLDTRTS
+213 RMDTRTS
-220 ITDRMQLA
+220 ISDRMQLA
-228 VIGGRMGI
+228 VVGGRMGI
-236 DGVSQLTDFAR
+236 DGVSQLAEFAR
-247 AVDKIVVSL
+247 VADKIVVSL
-256 GDSLKGSS
+256 GDSLKGDAD
-264 EEIITKLAK
+264 EIISKLAK
-273 IVNSFD
+273 IVNSFG
-279 TATRESITFS
+279 TAEREGVPFS
-289 EAMERTGSAL
+289 EAMERIGSAL

-320 GAIGRSLNIA
+320 GAIGRSLNITA
-330 MQKML
+330 QEML
-335 GFGAVLEETG
+335 GFGTVLEEAG

-378 KFVHLLETDANEAII
+378 KFVHLLETDANSAII
-393 AVLESIKKGTVS
+393 AVLESIKEGAVS

-433 TDKLREKQALANEA
+433 TDKLREKQALANEE

-454 TQEYEKRQVSLLGAI
+454 TREYEKRQVSILGAI
-469 QRIGNSIQQWF
+469 QRIGNAIQEWF
-480 VNTGLE
+480 VNSGLE

-494 GIADIIAIK
+494 GIADIMAIK

-508 AKERVQLSLTEAK
+508 AKERGQLLLTEAK
-521 LRDTNIAWEDKLAL
+521 LRDTNLAWEDKLAL

-548 NIQTEADLYSSLAD
+548 NIQTEADLYATLAD
-562 NMERANAA
+562 NMERANSA

-583 LSDYVEK
+583 MSDYASKIVTSTEK
-590 QQDISSGIQSNL
+590 IDRQLNIFSGVAASI
-602 EKAYSLINDL
+602 K
-612 RDSLSEGL
+612 
-620 KNQLPEFYGVSSS
+620 
-633 SLREYIQQLKPLVLE
+633 
-648 QKNIDNPELLPN
+648 ELLPEDVAKN
-660 ASKKGLAFIRT
+660 ITLQGITGADMKGFYAQLREELLKLYPEGNI
-671 AFSNPIKNFPG
+671 PI
-682 ISGSGISYTN
+682 TN
-692 KLSQLEAIVSN
+692 KDFWKFYKQSGYGENIGFSQEERFNLFNVLDKLMENTSSIVQSN
-703 ISYQEDEIKKSQT
+703 IDSIKEYNAEMDRLADKNKKT
-716 EINEILST
+716 KEILDS
-724 QAKRQEI
+724 I
-731 IDNIISGQS
+731 LGGDSD
-740 TNTSAPALTRQ
+740 TSAPTLTRQ

-800 VIDRSVS
+800 VIDRSIS

-830 DEYLRTTGTTLGMAP
+830 DEYLRTTGTTLGMTP
-845 EQDTTAQAEAAKK
+845 EPDKDQEKAVKQ
-858 AADLRSRREKMFTD
+858 AADLRSRQEKLFTD
-872 TRKWLDDQI
+872 TRKWLDEQI
-881 ASFSTSDLPDFQA
+881 DKLSVDDLPDFQA
-894 QREKLEKEL
+894 SREKLEKEITEA
-903 LQGLEKYRNQIFD
+903 LENYRDQIID
-916 LYEGTPPAEVVDE
+916 LYEGAPPADVLR
-929 IETNLEQLREGVGL
+929 TLEENMAQFLRDRGL
-943 VLDLQDRLQRIDL
+943 ILDLHDQLQRIDL

-968 QKAFRALDDKYA
+968 QKAFRALDDKYK
-980 PSIRSAEYARDT
+980 PSIRNAEYILSRA
-992 SSTLPAREHYQA
+992 STDAERHQYQQ
-1004 LVDSL
+1004 LTDSL

-1014 QEYAALVEKYKPE
+1014 REYAALVEKYKPE
-1027 DQKRSEAK
+1027 DQKRAEAK
-1035 SRQVYN
+1035 ARQVYN
-1041 AQLAYDGVSLDTSQE
+1041 AKLAYDGVALDTE
-1056 TDQAQ
+1056 KEVEQAQ

-1079 QAHQEFLQSDYDS
+1079 QAHQEFLQSDYDN

-1102 AHKKAEQEI
+1102 ATKDAEKEI
-1111 AEFKRSL
+1111 ADFKRSL
-1118 ADTTISAISQ
+1118 AESTISAISQ
-1128 VSGAAISLE
+1128 VSGAAISLD
-1137 LERNTNAMD
+1137 LERNTNAMN

-1162 RRKYARKEAAIKS
+1162 RRKYARKEADLKA
-1175 KQAVLDYLTGLAAVI
+1175 KQAVLDYLTGLASVI

-1218 QLQQIQAAASA
+1218 QLQQIQEAANA
-1229 FAAGKYDTIRT
+1229 FSQGKYDTIRT

-1255 RTRFVSEP
+1255 RTRFIHEP
-1263 TYFARQNALVGEQMP
+1263 TYFTRQNALVGEQMP

-1297 IEDIASLPGAQGFAQ
+1297 IEDIAALPGAQGFAQ

-1317 ASSPTVPAP
+1317 AVKSV
-1326 VSPSRAQNTDRR
+1326 
-1338 TIRVLER
+1338 
-1345 LESILSA
+1345 ESISR
-1352 GIMANVLPS
+1352 S
-1361 EDNMLPL
+1361 SRSKEDKRLIHTLEALDKKMNTPFMGVIVADEKNMLQV
-1368 QKGLN
+1368 QKALD
-1373 RLKKRQDQSK
+1373 RLARRQKNSRT
-1383 KF
+1383 F

>member
-15 ETEHNLAGFT
+15 ETEHNIAGFT
-25 ALSKELNKAD
+25 ALSKELKEAD
-35 QEIRKLTRELEA
+35 QEIRKLSRELEA
-47 LTEANKQDTQE
+47 LAQANKQDTQE

-91 YSLKQLKVIRKQL
+91 YSLKQLKVLRKQL
-104 LDQVSW
+104 LDQVSSF
-110 AQADTEHFRKAAAQL
+110 QADTDHFRKAAEQL

-152 TGGITKLF
+152 TSGITKLF
-160 AAFGIGAGA
+160 GAFGIGVGV
-169 LSLVANR
+169 LSAVGNKA
-176 LREVWGTLK
+176 REVWQTIK

-195 KVTSLSISDTY
+195 KVTNLSTSDTY
-206 RLTSRLS
+206 RLTSRLA
-213 RLDTRTS
+213 RMDTRTS
-220 ITDRMQLA
+220 ISDRMQLA
-228 VIGGRMGI
+228 VVGGRMGI
-236 DGVSQLTDFAR
+236 DGVSQLAEFAR
-247 AVDKIVVSL
+247 VADKIVVSL
-256 GDSLKGSS
+256 GDSLKGDAD
-264 EEIITKLAK
+264 EIISKLAK
-273 IVNSFD
+273 IVNSFG
-279 TATRESITFS
+279 TAERKGVTFS
-289 EAMERTGSAL
+289 EAMERIGSAL

-320 GAIGRSLNIA
+320 GAIGRSLNITA
-330 MQKML
+330 QEML
-335 GFGAVLEETG
+335 GFGTVLEEAG

-378 KFVHLLETDANEAII
+378 KFVHLLETDANSAII
-393 AVLESIKKGTVS
+393 AVLESIKEGAVS
-405 NTELVRTFSDLGI
+405 NTELVRTFSALGI

-433 TDKLREKQALANEA
+433 TDKLREKQALANEE

-454 TQEYEKRQVSLLGAI
+454 TREYEKRQVSLLGAM
-469 QRIGNSIQQWF
+469 QRIGNAIQEWF
-480 VNTGLE
+480 VNSGLE

-494 GIADIIAIK
+494 GIADIMAIK

-570 LTQKIAMQKNEEE
+570 LIQKIAIQKNKEKIEEYAGMAYDEQE
-583 LSDYVEK
+583 LIDEEREK
-590 QQDISSGIQSNL
+590 VFELFLKLEKLIGENTVAKIPKLQGTSGLDLLTYLGNIEKYTSKVITDKYRYQDIYRDGESLGRYGALYAKTHSRILSIIRHEYKQSSYLNSIKELNIKNKEYEDVL
-602 EKAYSLINDL
+602 KAAL
-612 RDSLSEGL
+612 
-620 KNQLPEFYGVSSS
+620 SSS
-633 SLREYIQQLKPLVLE
+633 
-648 QKNIDNPELLPN
+648 
-660 ASKKGLAFIRT
+660 A
-671 AFSNPIKNFPG
+671 
-682 ISGSGISYTN
+682 
-692 KLSQLEAIVSN
+692 
-703 ISYQEDEIKKSQT
+703 
-716 EINEILST
+716 
-724 QAKRQEI
+724 
-731 IDNIISGQS
+731 
-740 TNTSAPALTRQ
+740 NTSAPTLTRQ

-790 IRATLDLQQR
+790 FRATLDLQQR

-830 DEYLRTTGTTLGMAP
+830 DEYLRTTGTTLGMTP
-845 EQDTTAQAEAAKK
+845 EPDKDQEKAAKQ
-858 AADLRSRREKMFTD
+858 AADLRSRQEKLFTD
-872 TRKWLDDQI
+872 TRKWLDEQI
-881 ASFSTSDLPDFQA
+881 DKLSVDDLPDFQA
-894 QREKLEKEL
+894 SREKLEKEITEA
-903 LQGLEKYRNQIFD
+903 LENYRDQIID
-916 LYEGTPPAEVVDE
+916 LYEGAPPADVLR
-929 IETNLEQLREGVGL
+929 TLEENMEQFLRDRGL
-943 VLDLQDRLQRIDL
+943 ILDLHDQLQRIDL

-968 QKAFRALDDKYA
+968 QKAFRALDDKYT
-980 PSIRSAEYARDT
+980 PSIRSAEYARNA
-992 SSTLPAREHYQA
+992 SSTQPAINHYQQ
-1004 LVDSL
+1004 LIDSL

-1014 QEYAALVEKYKPE
+1014 REYAALVEKYKPE
-1027 DQKRSEAK
+1027 DQKRAEAK
-1035 SRQVYN
+1035 ARQVYN
-1041 AQLAYDGVSLDTSQE
+1041 AKLAYDGVALDTE
-1056 TDQAQ
+1056 KEVEQAQ

-1079 QAHQEFLQSDYDS
+1079 QAHQEFLQSDYDN

-1102 AHKKAEQEI
+1102 ATKDAEKEI
-1111 AEFKRSL
+1111 ADFKRSL
-1118 ADTTISAISQ
+1118 AESTISAISQ
-1128 VSGAAISLE
+1128 VSGAAISLD
-1137 LERNTNAMD
+1137 LERNTNAMN

-1162 RRKYARKEAAIKS
+1162 RRKYARKEADLKA
-1175 KQAVLDYLTGLAAVI
+1175 KQAVLDYLTGLASVI

-1218 QLQQIQAAASA
+1218 QLQQIQEAANA
-1229 FAAGKYDTIRT
+1229 FSQGKYDTIRT

-1255 RTRFVSEP
+1255 RTRFIHEP
-1263 TYFARQNALVGEQMP
+1263 TYFTRQNALVGEQMP

-1291 RLRPDI
+1291 RIRPDI
-1297 IEDIASLPGAQGFAQ
+1297 IEDIAALPGAQGFAQ

-1317 ASSPTVPAP
+1317 AVKSVESVSRSSRSKEDKRLIHTLEALDKKM
-1326 VSPSRAQNTDRR
+1326 NTPFMGVIVAD
-1338 TIRVLER
+1338 EK
-1345 LESILSA
+1345 
-1352 GIMANVLPS
+1352 
-1361 EDNMLPL
+1361 NMLQV
-1368 QKGLN
+1368 QKALD
-1373 RLKKRQDQSK
+1373 RLARRQKNSRT
-1383 KF
+1383 F

>member
-25 ALSKELNKAD
+25 ALSKELKEAD
-35 QEIRKLTRELEA
+35 QEIRKLSRELEA
-47 LTEANKQDTQE
+47 LAQANKQDTQE

-91 YSLKQLKVIRKQL
+91 YSLKQLKVLRKQL
-104 LDQVSW
+104 LDQVSSF
-110 AQADTEHFRKAAAQL
+110 QADTDHFRKAAEQL

-160 AAFGIGAGA
+160 AAFGIGVGV
-169 LSLVANR
+169 LSAVGNKA
-176 LREVWGTLK
+176 REVWQTIK

-195 KVTSLSISDTY
+195 KVTSLSTSDTY
-206 RLTSRLS
+206 RLTSRLA
-213 RLDTRTS
+213 RMDTRTS
-220 ITDRMQLA
+220 ISDRMQLA
-228 VIGGRMGI
+228 VVGGRMGI
-236 DGVSQLTDFAR
+236 DGVSQLAEFAR
-247 AVDKIVVSL
+247 VADKIVVSL
-256 GDSLKGSS
+256 GDSLKGDAD
-264 EEIITKLAK
+264 EIISKLAK
-273 IVNSFD
+273 IVNSFG
-279 TATRESITFS
+279 TAERKGVTFS
-289 EAMERTGSAL
+289 EAMERIGSAL

-320 GAIGRSLNIA
+320 GAIGRSLNITA
-330 MQKML
+330 QEML
-335 GFGAVLEETG
+335 GFGTVLEEAG

-378 KFVHLLETDANEAII
+378 KFVHLLETDANSAII
-393 AVLESIKKGTVS
+393 AVLESIKEGAVS

-433 TDKLREKQALANEA
+433 TDKLREKQALANEE

-454 TQEYEKRQVSLLGAI
+454 TREYEKRQVSLLGAM
-469 QRIGNSIQQWF
+469 QRIGNAIQEWF
-480 VNTGLE
+480 VNSGLE

-494 GIADIIAIK
+494 GIADIMAIK

-570 LTQKIAMQKNEEE
+570 LIQKIAIQKNKEKIEEYAGMAYDEQE
-583 LSDYVEK
+583 LIDEEQEK
-590 QQDISSGIQSNL
+590 VFELFLKLEKLIGENTVAKIPKLQGTSGLDLLTYLGNIEKYTSKFITDKNRYQDIYRDGEYLGRYGALYAETHSRILSIIRHEYKQSSYLNSIKELNIRNKEYEDVL
-602 EKAYSLINDL
+602 KAAL
-612 RDSLSEGL
+612 
-620 KNQLPEFYGVSSS
+620 SSS
-633 SLREYIQQLKPLVLE
+633 S
-648 QKNIDNPELLPN
+648 
-660 ASKKGLAFIRT
+660 
-671 AFSNPIKNFPG
+671 
-682 ISGSGISYTN
+682 
-692 KLSQLEAIVSN
+692 
-703 ISYQEDEIKKSQT
+703 
-716 EINEILST
+716 
-724 QAKRQEI
+724 
-731 IDNIISGQS
+731 
-740 TNTSAPALTRQ
+740 NTSAPTLTRQ

-790 IRATLDLQQR
+790 IRSTLDLQQR

-830 DEYLRTTGTTLGMAP
+830 EEYLRTTGTTLGMTP

-858 AADLRSRREKMFTD
+858 AADLRSRQEKLFTD
-872 TRKWLDDQI
+872 TRKWHDEQI
-881 ASFSTSDLPDFQA
+881 DKLSVDDLPDFQA
-894 QREKLEKEL
+894 SREKLEKEITEA
-903 LQGLEKYRNQIFD
+903 LENYRDQIID
-916 LYEGTPPAEVVDE
+916 LYEGAPPADVLR
-929 IETNLEQLREGVGL
+929 TLEENMEQFLRDRGL
-943 VLDLQDRLQRIDL
+943 ILDLHDQLQRIDL

-968 QKAFRALDDKYA
+968 QKAFRALDDKYK
-980 PSIRSAEYARDT
+980 PSIRNAEYMLSRA
-992 SSTLPAREHYQA
+992 STDAERHQYQQ
-1004 LVDSL
+1004 LIDSL

-1014 QEYAALVEKYKPE
+1014 REYAALVEKYKPE
-1027 DQKRSEAK
+1027 DQKRAEAK
-1035 SRQVYN
+1035 ARQVYN
-1041 AQLAYDGVSLDTSQE
+1041 AKLAYDGVALDTE
-1056 TDQAQ
+1056 KEVEQAQ

-1079 QAHQEFLQSDYDS
+1079 QAHQEFLQSDYDN

-1102 AHKKAEQEI
+1102 ATKDAEKEI
-1111 AEFKRSL
+1111 ADFKRSL
-1118 ADTTISAISQ
+1118 AESTISAISQ
-1128 VSGAAISLE
+1128 VSGAAISLD
-1137 LERNTNAMD
+1137 LERNTNAMN

-1162 RRKYARKEAAIKS
+1162 RRKYARKEADLKA
-1175 KQAVLDYLTGLAAVI
+1175 KQAVLDYLTGLASVI

-1218 QLQQIQAAASA
+1218 QLQQIQEAANA
-1229 FAAGKYDTIRT
+1229 FSQGKYDTIRT

-1255 RTRFVSEP
+1255 RTRFIHEP
-1263 TYFARQNALVGEQMP
+1263 TYFTRQNALVGEQMP

-1291 RLRPDI
+1291 RIRPDI
-1297 IEDIASLPGAQGFAQ
+1297 IEDIAALPGAQGFAQ

-1317 ASSPTVPAP
+1317 AVKSVESVSRSSRSKEDKRLIHTLEALDKKM
-1326 VSPSRAQNTDRR
+1326 NTPFMGVIVAD
-1338 TIRVLER
+1338 EK
-1345 LESILSA
+1345 
-1352 GIMANVLPS
+1352 
-1361 EDNMLPL
+1361 NMLQV
-1368 QKGLN
+1368 QKALD
-1373 RLKKRQDQSK
+1373 RLARRQKNSRT
-1383 KF
+1383 F

>member
-1 MANYDTIRT
+1 MANPDTIRT

-25 ALSKELNKAD
+25 ALSKELNQAD
-35 QEIRKLTRELEA
+35 QDIRKLTRELEA
-47 LTEANKQDTQE
+47 LAQANKQDTQE

-70 GNLKELIR
+70 GNLKELVR

-152 TGGITKLF
+152 TSGITKLF
-160 AAFGIGAGA
+160 AAFGIGVGV
-169 LSLVANR
+169 LSAVGNKA
-176 LREVWGTLK
+176 REVWQTIK

-195 KVTSLSISDTY
+195 KVTNLSTSDTY
-206 RLTSRLS
+206 RLTSRLA
-213 RLDTRTS
+213 RMDTRTS
-220 ITDRMQLA
+220 ISDRMQLA
-228 VIGGRMGI
+228 VVGGRMGI
-236 DGVSQLTDFAR
+236 DGVSQLAEFAR
-247 AVDKIVVSL
+247 VADKIVVSL
-256 GDSLKGSS
+256 GDSLKGDAD
-264 EEIITKLAK
+264 EIISKLAK
-273 IVNSFD
+273 IVNSFG
-279 TATRESITFS
+279 TAERKGVTFS
-289 EAMERTGSAL
+289 EAMERIGSAL

-320 GAIGRSLNIA
+320 GAIGRSLNITA
-330 MQKML
+330 QEML
-335 GFGAVLEETG
+335 GFGTVLEEAG

-378 KFVHLLETDANEAII
+378 KFVHLLETDANSAII
-393 AVLESIKKGTVS
+393 AVLESIKEGAVS
-405 NTELVRTFSDLGI
+405 NTELVRTFSALGI

-433 TDKLREKQALANEA
+433 TDKLREKQALANEE

-454 TQEYEKRQVSLLGAI
+454 TREYEKRQVSLLGAM
-469 QRIGNSIQQWF
+469 QRIGNAIQEWF
-480 VNTGLE
+480 VNSGLE

-494 GIADIIAIK
+494 GIADIMAIK

-570 LTQKIAMQKNEEE
+570 LIQKIAIQKNKEKIEEYAGMAYDEQE
-583 LSDYVEK
+583 LIDEEREK
-590 QQDISSGIQSNL
+590 VFELFLKLEKLIGENTVAKIPKLQGTSGLDLLTYLGNIEKYTSKVITDKYRYQDIYRDGESLGRYGALYAKTHSRILSIIRHEYKQSSYLNSI
-602 EKAYSLINDL
+602 K
-612 RDSLSEGL
+612 
-620 KNQLPEFYGVSSS
+620 
-633 SLREYIQQLKPLVLE
+633 
-648 QKNIDNPELLPN
+648 ELN
-660 ASKKGLAFIRT
+660 
-671 AFSNPIKNFPG
+671 IKNKE
-682 ISGSGISYTN
+682 YEDVL
-692 KLSQLEAIVSN
+692 KAALSS
-703 ISYQEDEIKKSQT
+703 
-716 EINEILST
+716 
-724 QAKRQEI
+724 
-731 IDNIISGQS
+731 S
-740 TNTSAPALTRQ
+740 TNTSAPTLTRQ

-790 IRATLDLQQR
+790 FRATLDLQQR

-830 DEYLRTTGTTLGMAP
+830 DEYLRTTGTTLGMTP
-845 EQDTTAQAEAAKK
+845 EPDKDQEKAAKQ
-858 AADLRSRREKMFTD
+858 AADLRSRQEKLFTD
-872 TRKWLDDQI
+872 TRKWLDEQI
-881 ASFSTSDLPDFQA
+881 DKLSVDDLPDFQA
-894 QREKLEKEL
+894 SREKLEKEITEA
-903 LQGLEKYRNQIFD
+903 LENYRDQIID
-916 LYEGTPPAEVVDE
+916 LYEGAPPADVLR
-929 IETNLEQLREGVGL
+929 TLEENMEQFLRDRGL
-943 VLDLQDRLQRIDL
+943 ILDLHDQLQRIDL

-968 QKAFRALDDKYA
+968 QKAFRALDDKYK
-980 PSIRSAEYARDT
+980 PSIRNAEYMLSRA
-992 SSTLPAREHYQA
+992 STDAERHQYQQ
-1004 LVDSL
+1004 LTGSI

-1041 AQLAYDGVSLDTSQE
+1041 AKLAYDGVALDTE
-1056 TDQAQ
+1056 KEVEQAQ

-1079 QAHQEFLQSDYDS
+1079 QAHQEFLQSDYDN

-1102 AHKKAEQEI
+1102 ATKDAEKEI
-1111 AEFKRSL
+1111 ADFKRSL
-1118 ADTTISAISQ
+1118 AESTISAISQ
-1128 VSGAAISLE
+1128 VSGAAISLD
-1137 LERNTNAMD
+1137 LERNTNAMN

-1162 RRKYARKEAAIKS
+1162 RRKYARKEADLKA

-1218 QLQQIQAAASA
+1218 QLQQIQEAANA
-1229 FAAGKYDTIRT
+1229 FSQGKYDTIRT

-1263 TYFARQNALVGEQMP
+1263 TYFTRQNSLVGEQMP

-1297 IEDIASLPGAQGFAQ
+1297 IEDIAALPGAQGFAQ

-1317 ASSPTVPAP
+1317 AVKSVESISRSSRSKEDKRLIHT
-1326 VSPSRAQNTDRR
+1326 
-1338 TIRVLER
+1338 
-1345 LESILSA
+1345 LESLDKKMNTPFMGVIVA
-1352 GIMANVLPS
+1352 D
-1361 EDNMLPL
+1361 EKNMLQV
-1368 QKGLN
+1368 QKALD
-1373 RLKKRQDQSK
+1373 RLARRQKNSRT
-1383 KF
+1383 F

>member
-25 ALSKELNKAD
+25 ALSKELNQAD

-47 LTEANKQDTQE
+47 LAQANKQDTQE

-152 TGGITKLF
+152 TGSITKLF
-160 AAFGIGAGA
+160 AAFGIGVGV
-169 LSLVANR
+169 LSAVGNKA
-176 LREVWGTLK
+176 REVWQSIK

-195 KVTSLSISDTY
+195 KVTSLSTSDTY

-247 AVDKIVVSL
+247 VADKIVVSL

-264 EEIITKLAK
+264 DEIITKLAK

-289 EAMERTGSAL
+289 EAMERIGSAL

-320 GAIGRSLNIA
+320 GAIGRSLNITA
-330 MQKML
+330 QDML
-335 GFGAVLEETG
+335 GFGAVLEEAG

-393 AVLESIKKGTVS
+393 AVLESVKEGAVS
-405 NTELVRTFSDLGI
+405 NTELVRTFSALGI

-433 TDKLREKQALANEA
+433 TDKLREKQALANEE

-480 VNTGLE
+480 VNSGLE

-494 GIADIIAIK
+494 GIADIMAIK

-508 AKERVQLSLTEAK
+508 AKERVQLLLTEAK

-548 NIQTEADLYSSLAD
+548 NIQTEADLYASLAD

-583 LSDYVEK
+583 MSDYASKIVKSTEK
-590 QQDISSGIQSNL
+590 IDRQLNIFSGV
-602 EKAYSLINDL
+602 AA
-612 RDSLSEGL
+612 
-620 KNQLPEFYGVSSS
+620 
-633 SLREYIQQLKPLVLE
+633 
-648 QKNIDNPELLPN
+648 NIKELLPEDVAKNITLQGITGADMKSFYAQLREELLKLYPEGNIPITNKDFWKFYKQSGYGENIGFSQEERFNLFNVLDKLMENTSSIVQSNIDSIKEYN
-660 ASKKGLAFIRT
+660 AEMDRLAEKSKKT
-671 AFSNPIKNFPG
+671 K
-682 ISGSGISYTN
+682 
-692 KLSQLEAIVSN
+692 
-703 ISYQEDEIKKSQT
+703 
-716 EINEILST
+716 EILDS
-724 QAKRQEI
+724 I
-731 IDNIISGQS
+731 LGGDSD
-740 TNTSAPALTRQ
+740 TSAPTLTRQ

-830 DEYLRTTGTTLGMAP
+830 DEYLRTTGTTLGMASA
-845 EQDTTAQAEAAKK
+845 QDTTAQAEAAKK

-894 QREKLEKEL
+894 QREKLENEL

-929 IETNLEQLREGVGL
+929 IETNLEQLRAGVGL

-968 QKAFRALDDKYA
+968 QKAFRALDDKYT
-980 PSIRSAEYARDT
+980 PSIRSAEYARDA

-1041 AQLAYDGVSLDTSQE
+1041 AQLAYDGVSLDTAQE

-1263 TYFARQNALVGEQMP
+1263 TYFTRQNALVGEQMP

>member
-25 ALSKELNKAD
+25 ALSKELKEAD
-35 QEIRKLTRELEA
+35 QEIRKLSRELEA
-47 LTEANKQDTQE
+47 LAKANRQDTQE

-91 YSLKQLKVIRKQL
+91 YSLKQLKVLRKQL
-104 LDQVSW
+104 LDQVSSF
-110 AQADTEHFRKAAAQL
+110 QADTDHFRKAAEQL

-152 TGGITKLF
+152 TSGITKLF
-160 AAFGIGAGA
+160 GAFGIGVGV
-169 LSLVANR
+169 LSAVGNKA
-176 LREVWGTLK
+176 REVWQTIK

-195 KVTSLSISDTY
+195 KVTNLSTSDTY
-206 RLTSRLS
+206 RLTSRLA
-213 RLDTRTS
+213 RMDTRTS
-220 ITDRMQLA
+220 ISDRMQLA
-228 VIGGRMGI
+228 VVGGRMGI
-236 DGVSQLTDFAR
+236 DGVSQLAEFAR
-247 AVDKIVVSL
+247 VADKIVVSL
-256 GDSLKGSS
+256 GDSLKGDAD
-264 EEIITKLAK
+264 EIISKLAK
-273 IVNSFD
+273 IVNSFG
-279 TATRESITFS
+279 TAEREGVTFS
-289 EAMERTGSAL
+289 EAMERIGSAL

-320 GAIGRSLNIA
+320 GAIGRSLNITA
-330 MQKML
+330 QEML
-335 GFGAVLEETG
+335 GFGTVLEEAG

-378 KFVHLLETDANEAII
+378 KFVHLLETDANSAII
-393 AVLESIKKGTVS
+393 AVLESIKEGAVS

-433 TDKLREKQALANEA
+433 TDKLREKQALANEE

-454 TQEYEKRQVSLLGAI
+454 TQEYEKRQVSLLGAM
-469 QRIGNSIQQWF
+469 QRIGNAIQEWF
-480 VNTGLE
+480 VNSGLE

-494 GIADIIAIK
+494 GIADIMAIK

-508 AKERVQLSLTEAK
+508 AKERGQLLLTEAK
-521 LRDTNIAWEDKLAL
+521 LRDTNLAWEDKLAL

-548 NIQTEADLYSSLAD
+548 NIQTEADLYATLAD
-562 NMERANAA
+562 NMERANSA

-583 LSDYVEK
+583 MSDYASKIATRVEE
-590 QQDISSGIQSNL
+590 ISLLNDRFFDVIRSVKDLLPEDVANKITPKGITS
-602 EKAYSLINDL
+602 
-612 RDSLSEGL
+612 DSLE
-620 KNQLPEFYGVSSS
+620 NYW
-633 SLREYIQQLKPLVLE
+633 
-648 QKNIDNPELLPN
+648 N
-660 ASKKGLAFIRT
+660 
-671 AFSNPIKNFPG
+671 
-682 ISGSGISYTN
+682 
-692 KLSQLEAIVSN
+692 
-703 ISYQEDEIKKSQT
+703 EIKKELLKIYPNGFFPLNNKEYNERVSIYPIGT
-716 EINEILST
+716 SDISILNEMLTGEIKAIRSAEGKIKEFDAEMDRLADKNKKTKEILDSILGGDSDTST
-724 QAKRQEI
+724 P
-731 IDNIISGQS
+731 
-740 TNTSAPALTRQ
+740 TLTRQ

-830 DEYLRTTGTTLGMAP
+830 EEYLRTTGTTLGMTSEP
-845 EQDTTAQAEAAKK
+845 DKDQEKAAKQ
-858 AADLRSRREKMFTD
+858 AADLRSRQEKLFTD
-872 TRKWLDDQI
+872 TRKWLDEQI
-881 ASFSTSDLPDFQA
+881 DKLSVDDLPDFQA
-894 QREKLEKEL
+894 SREKLEKEITEA
-903 LQGLEKYRNQIFD
+903 LENYRDQIID
-916 LYEGTPPAEVVDE
+916 LYEGAPPADVLRTLEE
-929 IETNLEQLREGVGL
+929 NIEQFLRDRGL
-943 VLDLQDRLQRIDL
+943 ILDLHDQLQRIDL
-956 DKKVFDLTATDE
+956 DKKVFDLIATDE
-968 QKAFRALDDKYA
+968 QKAFRALDDKYK
-980 PSIRSAEYARDT
+980 PSIRNAEYMLSRA
-992 SSTLPAREHYQA
+992 STDAERHQYQQ
-1004 LVDSL
+1004 LIDSL

-1014 QEYAALVEKYKPE
+1014 QEYAALVERYKPE
-1027 DQKRSEAK
+1027 DQKRAEAK
-1035 SRQVYN
+1035 ARQVYN
-1041 AQLAYDGVSLDTSQE
+1041 AKLAYDGVALDTE
-1056 TDQAQ
+1056 KEVEQAQ

-1079 QAHQEFLQSDYDS
+1079 QAHQEFLQSDYDN

-1102 AHKKAEQEI
+1102 ATKDAEKEI
-1111 AEFKRSL
+1111 ADFKRSL
-1118 ADTTISAISQ
+1118 AESTISAISQ
-1128 VSGAAISLE
+1128 VSGAAISLD
-1137 LERNTNAMD
+1137 LERNTNAMN

-1162 RRKYARKEAAIKS
+1162 RHKYARKEADLKA
-1175 KQAVLDYLTGLAAVI
+1175 KQAVLDYLTGLASVI

-1218 QLQQIQAAASA
+1218 QLQQIQEAANA
-1229 FAAGKYDTIRT
+1229 FSQGKYDTIRT

-1255 RTRFVSEP
+1255 RTRFIHEP
-1263 TYFARQNALVGEQMP
+1263 TYFTRQNALVGEQMP

-1291 RLRPDI
+1291 RIRPDI
-1297 IEDIASLPGAQGFAQ
+1297 IEDIAALPGAQGFAQ

-1317 ASSPTVPAP
+1317 AVKSVESVSRSSRQKEDKRLIHT
-1326 VSPSRAQNTDRR
+1326 
-1338 TIRVLER
+1338 LETLDKR
-1345 LESILSA
+1345 MSTPFMGVIVADEK
-1352 GIMANVLPS
+1352 
-1361 EDNMLPL
+1361 NMLQV
-1368 QKGLN
+1368 QKALD
-1373 RLKKRQDQSK
+1373 RLARRQKNSRT
-1383 KF
+1383 F

>member
-1 MANYDTIRT
+1 MANSDTIRT

-47 LTEANKQDTQE
+47 LAQANKQDTQE

-70 GNLKELIR
+70 GNLKELVR

-152 TGGITKLF
+152 TSGITKLF
-160 AAFGIGAGA
+160 AAFGIGVGV
-169 LSLVANR
+169 LSAVGNKA
-176 LREVWGTLK
+176 REVWQTIK

-195 KVTSLSISDTY
+195 KVTNLSTSDTY
-206 RLTSRLS
+206 RLTSRLA
-213 RLDTRTS
+213 RMDTRTS
-220 ITDRMQLA
+220 ISDRMQLA
-228 VIGGRMGI
+228 VVGGRMGI
-236 DGVSQLTDFAR
+236 DGVSQLAEFAR
-247 AVDKIVVSL
+247 VADKIVVSL
-256 GDSLKGSS
+256 GDSLKGDAD
-264 EEIITKLAK
+264 EIISKLAK
-273 IVNSFD
+273 IVNSFY
-279 TATRESITFS
+279 TAEREGVPFS
-289 EAMERTGSAL
+289 EAMERIGSAL

-320 GAIGRSLNIA
+320 GAIGRSLNITA
-330 MQKML
+330 QEML
-335 GFGAVLEETG
+335 GFGTVLEEAG

-378 KFVHLLETDANEAII
+378 KFVHLLETDANSAII
-393 AVLESIKKGTVS
+393 AVLESIKKGAVS
-405 NTELVRTFSDLGI
+405 NTELVRTFSALSI

-454 TQEYEKRQVSLLGAI
+454 TQEYEKRQVSLLGAM

-480 VNTGLE
+480 VNSGLE

-494 GIADIIAIK
+494 GIADIMAIK

-508 AKERVQLSLTEAK
+508 AKERIQLSLTEAK

-570 LTQKIAMQKNEEE
+570 LLQKIRMQQNSEKISKYQNKLYDYEENASY
-583 LSDYVEK
+583 LKDKIMSFA
-590 QQDISSGIQSNL
+590 I
-602 EKAYSLINDL
+602 DL
-612 RDSLSEGL
+612 RD
-620 KNQLPEFYGVSSS
+620 KLPEDIIKTLPSSPNGDKASNYEWFTNTILITYSNSTGAIKKYLDGYKSTEDVINYYLKELYSIEKKEEEIFNEIEKLSNKNVGIGEKIKEILSSEDVSSS
-633 SLREYIQQLKPLVLE
+633 P
-648 QKNIDNPELLPN
+648 
-660 ASKKGLAFIRT
+660 T
-671 AFSNPIKNFPG
+671 
-682 ISGSGISYTN
+682 
-692 KLSQLEAIVSN
+692 
-703 ISYQEDEIKKSQT
+703 
-716 EINEILST
+716 
-724 QAKRQEI
+724 
-731 IDNIISGQS
+731 
-740 TNTSAPALTRQ
+740 LTRQ

-830 DEYLRTTGTTLGMAP
+830 DEYLRTTGTTLGMTP
-845 EQDTTAQAEAAKK
+845 EPDKDQEKAAKQ
-858 AADLRSRREKMFTD
+858 AADLRSRQEKLFTD
-872 TRKWLDDQI
+872 TRKWLDEQI
-881 ASFSTSDLPDFQA
+881 DKLSVNDLPDFQA
-894 QREKLEKEL
+894 SREKLEKEITEA
-903 LQGLEKYRNQIFD
+903 LENYRDQIID
-916 LYEGTPPAEVVDE
+916 LYEGAPPADVLR
-929 IETNLEQLREGVGL
+929 TLEENMEQFLRDRGL
-943 VLDLQDRLQRIDL
+943 ILDLHDQLQRIDL

-968 QKAFRALDDKYA
+968 QKAFRALDDKYK
-980 PSIRSAEYARDT
+980 PSIRNTEYMLSRASTDAER
-992 SSTLPAREHYQA
+992 HQYQQ
-1004 LVDSL
+1004 LTDSL

-1014 QEYAALVEKYKPE
+1014 REYAALVEKYKPE
-1027 DQKRSEAK
+1027 DQKRAEAK
-1035 SRQVYN
+1035 ARQVYN
-1041 AQLAYDGVSLDTSQE
+1041 AKLAYDGVALDTE
-1056 TDQAQ
+1056 KEVEQAQ

-1079 QAHQEFLQSDYDS
+1079 QAHQEFLQSDYDN

-1102 AHKKAEQEI
+1102 ATKDAEKEI
-1111 AEFKRSL
+1111 ADFKRSL
-1118 ADTTISAISQ
+1118 AESTISAISQ
-1128 VSGAAISLE
+1128 VSGAAISLD
-1137 LERNTNAMD
+1137 LERNTNAMN

-1162 RRKYARKEAAIKS
+1162 RRKYARKEADLKA
-1175 KQAVLDYLTGLAAVI
+1175 KQAVLDYLTGLASVI

-1218 QLQQIQAAASA
+1218 QLQQIQEAANA
-1229 FAAGKYDTIRT
+1229 FSQGKYDTIRT

-1263 TYFARQNALVGEQMP
+1263 TYFTRQNSLVGEQMP

-1291 RLRPDI
+1291 RIRPDI
-1297 IEDIASLPGAQGFAQ
+1297 IEDIAALPGAQGFAQ

-1317 ASSPTVPAP
+1317 AVKSVESISRSSRQKEDKRLIHT
-1326 VSPSRAQNTDRR
+1326 
-1338 TIRVLER
+1338 
-1345 LESILSA
+1345 LESLDKKMSTPFMGVIVA
-1352 GIMANVLPS
+1352 D
-1361 EDNMLPL
+1361 EKNMLQV
-1368 QKGLN
+1368 QKALD
-1373 RLKKRQDQSK
+1373 RLARRQKNSRT
-1383 KF
+1383 F

>member
-25 ALSKELNKAD
+25 ALSKELNQAD

-47 LTEANKQDTQE
+47 LTKANKQDTQE

-160 AAFGIGAGA
+160 AAFGIGVGV
-169 LSLVANR
+169 LSAVGNKA
-176 LREVWGTLK
+176 REVWQSIK

-195 KVTSLSISDTY
+195 KVTSLSTSDTY

-454 TQEYEKRQVSLLGAI
+454 TQEYEKRQVSLLGAL

-480 VNTGLE
+480 VNSGLE

-494 GIADIIAIK
+494 GIADIMAIK

-508 AKERVQLSLTEAK
+508 AKERIQLSLTEAK

-570 LTQKIAMQKNEEE
+570 LLQKIRMQQNSEKISEYQDELYDYEERASYLKDRIMSLAVDLRDKFPEDIIKTLPSSPNGDKASNYEWFTNTILTTYSNSTGAIKKYLDGYKSFEYFINLYLKELYSIEKNEEE
-583 LSDYVEK
+583 IFNE
-590 QQDISSGIQSNL
+590 I
-602 EKAYSLINDL
+602 E
-612 RDSLSEGL
+612 
-620 KNQLPEFYGVSSS
+620 
-633 SLREYIQQLKPLVLE
+633 
-648 QKNIDNPELLPN
+648 
-660 ASKKGLAFIRT
+660 
-671 AFSNPIKNFPG
+671 
-682 ISGSGISYTN
+682 
-692 KLSQLEAIVSN
+692 KLSNKNVGI
-703 ISYQEDEIKKSQT
+703 DKKIK
-716 EINEILST
+716 EILSS
-724 QAKRQEI
+724 E
-731 IDNIISGQS
+731 DV
-740 TNTSAPALTRQ
+740 SATPTLTRQ

-830 DEYLRTTGTTLGMAP
+830 EEYLRTTGTTLGMTP
-845 EQDTTAQAEAAKK
+845 EPDKDQEKAVKQ
-858 AADLRSRREKMFTD
+858 AADLRSRQEKLFTD
-872 TRKWLDDQI
+872 TRKWLDEQI
-881 ASFSTSDLPDFQA
+881 DKLSVDDLPDFQA
-894 QREKLEKEL
+894 SREKLEKEITEA
-903 LQGLEKYRNQIFD
+903 LENYRDQITD
-916 LYEGTPPAEVVDE
+916 LYEGAPPADVLR
-929 IETNLEQLREGVGL
+929 TLEENMEQFLRDRGL
-943 VLDLQDRLQRIDL
+943 ILDLHDQLQRIDL

-968 QKAFRALDDKYA
+968 QKAFRALDDKYT
-980 PSIRSAEYARDT
+980 PSIRSAEFARDA
-992 SSTLPAREHYQA
+992 SSTLPAREHYQKI
-1004 LVDSL
+1004 VDSL
-1009 RAAYD
+1009 RAAYN

-1092 ELEFLKDRVQ
+1092 ELDFLKDRVQ
-1102 AHKKAEQEI
+1102 AAKDAEKEI
-1111 AEFKRSL
+1111 ADFKRSL
-1118 ADTTISAISQ
+1118 AESTISAISQ
-1128 VSGAAISLE
+1128 VSGAAISLD
-1137 LERNTNAMD
+1137 LERNTNAMN

-1162 RRKYARKEAAIKS
+1162 RRKYARKEADLKA
-1175 KQAVLDYLTGLAAVI
+1175 KQAVLDYLTGLASVI

-1218 QLQQIQAAASA
+1218 QLQQIQEAANA
-1229 FAAGKYDTIRT
+1229 FSQGKYDTIRT

-1255 RTRFVSEP
+1255 RTRFIHEP
-1263 TYFARQNALVGEQMP
+1263 TYFTRQNALVGEQMP

-1291 RLRPDI
+1291 RIRPDI
-1297 IEDIASLPGAQGFAQ
+1297 IEDIAALPGAQGFAQ

-1317 ASSPTVPAP
+1317 AVKSVESVSRSSRSKEDKRLIHTLEALDKKM
-1326 VSPSRAQNTDRR
+1326 NTPFMGVIVAD
-1338 TIRVLER
+1338 EK
-1345 LESILSA
+1345 
-1352 GIMANVLPS
+1352 
-1361 EDNMLPL
+1361 NMLQV
-1368 QKGLN
+1368 QKALD
-1373 RLKKRQDQSK
+1373 RLARRQKNSRT
-1383 KF
+1383 F

>member
-25 ALSKELNKAD
+25 ALSKDLKEAD
-35 QEIRKLTRELEA
+35 QEIRKLSRELEA
-47 LTEANKQDTQE
+47 LAKANKQDTQE

-91 YSLKQLKVIRKQL
+91 YSLKQLKVLRKQL
-104 LDQVSW
+104 LDQVSSF
-110 AQADTEHFRKAAAQL
+110 QADTDHFRKAAEQL

-152 TGGITKLF
+152 TSGITKLF
-160 AAFGIGAGA
+160 GAFGIGVGV
-169 LSLVANR
+169 LSAVGNKA
-176 LREVWGTLK
+176 REVWQTIK

-195 KVTSLSISDTY
+195 KVTNLSTSDTY
-206 RLTSRLS
+206 RLTSRLA
-213 RLDTRTS
+213 RMDTRTS
-220 ITDRMQLA
+220 ISDRMQLA
-228 VIGGRMGI
+228 VVGGRMGI
-236 DGVSQLTDFAR
+236 DGVSQLAEFAR
-247 AVDKIVVSL
+247 VADKIVVSL

-264 EEIITKLAK
+264 DEIISKLAK
-273 IVNSFD
+273 IVNSFG
-279 TATRESITFS
+279 TAERKGVTFS
-289 EAMERTGSAL
+289 EAMERIGSAL

-320 GAIGRSLNIA
+320 GAIGRSLNITA
-330 MQKML
+330 QDML
-335 GFGAVLEETG
+335 GFGAVLEEAG

-378 KFVHLLETDANEAII
+378 KFVHLLETDANSAII
-393 AVLESIKKGTVS
+393 AVLESIKEGAVS

-433 TDKLREKQALANEA
+433 TDKLREKQALANEE

-454 TQEYEKRQVSLLGAI
+454 TREYEKRQVSILGAI

-480 VNTGLE
+480 VNSGLE

-494 GIADIIAIK
+494 GIADIMAIK

-590 QQDISSGIQSNL
+590 QQDISFGIQSNL

-671 AFSNPIKNFPG
+671 AFSNPIKNFTG

-731 IDNIISGQS
+731 IDNIISGRS
-740 TNTSAPALTRQ
+740 TNTSAPTLTRQ

-807 LSDPRTAAQLQQD
+807 LSDSRTAAQLQQD

-858 AADLRSRREKMFTD
+858 AADLRSRQEKLFTD
-872 TRKWLDDQI
+872 TRKWLDEQI
-881 ASFSTSDLPDFQA
+881 DKLSVDDLPDFQA
-894 QREKLEKEL
+894 SREKLEKEITEA
-903 LQGLEKYRNQIFD
+903 LENYRDQIID
-916 LYEGTPPAEVVDE
+916 LYEGAPPADVLR
-929 IETNLEQLREGVGL
+929 ILEENMEQFLRDRGL
-943 VLDLQDRLQRIDL
+943 ILDLHDQLQRIDL

-968 QKAFRALDDKYA
+968 QKAFRALDDKYR
-980 PSIRSAEYARDT
+980 PSIRSAEYARDA
-992 SSTLPAREHYQA
+992 SSIQPAIDHYQQ
-1004 LVDSL
+1004 LIDSL

-1027 DQKRSEAK
+1027 DQKRAEAK
-1035 SRQVYN
+1035 ARQVYN
-1041 AQLAYDGVSLDTSQE
+1041 AKLAYDGVALDTE
-1056 TDQAQ
+1056 KEVEQAQ

-1079 QAHQEFLQSDYDS
+1079 QAHQEFLQSDYDN

-1102 AHKKAEQEI
+1102 ATKDAEKEI
-1111 AEFKRSL
+1111 ADFKRSL
-1118 ADTTISAISQ
+1118 AESTISAISQ
-1128 VSGAAISLE
+1128 VSGAAISLD
-1137 LERNTNAMD
+1137 LERNTNAMN

-1162 RRKYARKEAAIKS
+1162 RRKYARKEADLKA
-1175 KQAVLDYLTGLAAVI
+1175 KQAVLDYLTGLASVI

-1218 QLQQIQAAASA
+1218 QLQQIQEAANA
-1229 FAAGKYDTIRT
+1229 FSQGKYDTIRT
-1240 RDGRRYTAR
+1240 RDSRRYIAR

-1255 RTRFVSEP
+1255 RTRFIHEP
-1263 TYFARQNALVGEQMP
+1263 TYFTRQNALVGEQMP

-1291 RLRPDI
+1291 RIRPDI
-1297 IEDIASLPGAQGFAQ
+1297 IEDIAALPGAQGFAQ

-1317 ASSPTVPAP
+1317 AVKSVESVSRSSRQKEDKRLIHT
-1326 VSPSRAQNTDRR
+1326 
-1338 TIRVLER
+1338 
-1345 LESILSA
+1345 LESIDKRMSTPFMGVIVA
-1352 GIMANVLPS
+1352 D
-1361 EDNMLPL
+1361 EKNMLQV
-1368 QKGLN
+1368 QKALD
-1373 RLKKRQDQSK
+1373 RLARRQKNSRT
-1383 KF
+1383 F